1 MRVHQTSTVK
11 KIFALTGWIGLSFAA
26 AAVGGLASA
35 KAAGFYQELALP
47 VWAPPSWLFG
57 PVWTLLYLLMGIS
70 AWIVWKTKGWRNAAG
85 ALSLFLVQL
94 AANALWTWLF
104 FAWRLGAAAFFEII
118 LLWILIICTLIAFWR
133 VRPLAAYL
141 LIPYGLWV
149 SFAAALT
156 FAIWQRN
163 PQILG

>member
-1 MRVHQTSTVK
+1 ML
-11 KIFALTGWIGLSFAA
+11 ALAGWIGLSFTA

-35 KAAGFYQELALP
+35 KAAGFYQELYLP
-47 VWAPPSWLFG
+47 GWAPPSWVFG
-57 PVWTLLYLLMGIS
+57 PAWTLLYLLMGIA
-70 AWIVWKTKGWRNAAG
+70 AWIVWKTGGWRNAAG

-104 FAWRLGAAAFFEII
+104 FAWHLGAAAFIEII
-118 LLWILIICTLIAFWR
+118 VLWILILCTLIAFWR
-133 VRPLAAYL
+133 VRPLAGYL
-141 LIPYGLWV
+141 LLPYLLWV

-156 FAIWQRN
+156 FSIWQRN